1 MGEVDLNFK
10 SSVPTFDACVALGR
24 RFNRYVRSDTL
35 EGLITTMDRAGV
47 DKALAYSPHAIDF
60 ATVEGNELLM
70 QQIAGEPRVVPQ
82 FVGNP
87 TYDDMDAFASQLHE
101 LAVRSVRMAPATH
114 RYPFTDWVVGDWLE
128 WLASENL
135 PLWLDS
141 KEFDPTQ
148 VHDTLK
154 NHPDTPVVFSEV
166 HYTQAAWS
174 VPLLKSLPNTYIE
187 ISRFV
192 VPDGY
197 QKLIDKVGIDKVI
210 FGSRFPDSSMAPPL
224 YALHRMNLSDE
235 DLQAVCSGNLE
246 RLLQGQR

>member
-1 MGEVDLNFK
+1 M
-10 SSVPTFDACVALGR
+10 
-24 RFNRYVRSDTL
+24 
-35 EGLITTMDRAGV
+35 
-47 DKALAYSPHAIDF
+47 
-60 ATVEGNELLM
+60 
-70 QQIAGEPRVVPQ
+70 
-82 FVGNP
+82 
-87 TYDDMDAFASQLHE
+87 
-101 LAVRSVRMAPATH
+101 
-114 RYPFTDWVVGDWLE
+114 
-128 WLASENL
+128 